1 MSKENNTKNPFSVIL
16 SRYATEKSTVLEG
29 LKDSESNKS
38 VKRCELPKYVFIVDK
53 TANKIEIASAVENI
67 YSEQNVKVVAV
78 NTINVKPKA
87 KRRRGRPGK
96 TKAFKKAVVTLEK
109 GDTIDNI

>member
-1 MSKENNTKNPFSVIL
+1 MSMNDTGKNPYSVVL

-29 LKDSESNKS
+29 LKDSESNRC
-38 VKRCELPKYVFIVDK
+38 VKRCELPRYVFIVDK
-53 TANKIEIASAVENI
+53 KANKIEIASAVEEI

-96 TKAFKKAVVTLEK
+96 TKAFKKAVVTMEK

>member
-1 MSKENNTKNPFSVIL
+1 MSMNDTGTNPYSVIL

-29 LKDSESNKS
+29 LKDSESNRCI
-38 VKRCELPKYVFIVDK
+38 KRFELPKYVFIVDK
-53 TANKIEIASAVENI
+53 KANKIEIASAVEEI
-67 YSEQNVKVVAV
+67 YSEKNVKVVAV